1 MSIAALTHQ
10 IRLSLEDPANI
21 VRREQLG
28 GAVDDFV
35 KAPLDEPEVILFQL
49 EEELQT
55 TYNDVVDHTSLAH
68 IEIFLGVLHG
78 LRSLLSS
85 TSIIS
90 TWFDVVLRP
99 ALREPKLPTTSANH
113 AKELIVSAATHVD
126 ERHPDKVSEF
136 RRRLLE
142 LYLLDTSV
150 ESSGDDILEWTE
162 LDQNLRDKKHQW
174 KSNLE
179 DTLVK
184 FGLQCTRELMDE
196 VHSAFETPSSR
207 LQLAILLNSLA
218 SDQAFPSLAA
228 KVADHP
234 QIGSLLNSLLL
245 DNSSTLC
252 TIALT
257 VMVKLLPIFAVHA
270 HQELKKMLPRLFVIL
285 ARTMCWKEHVSSS
298 LPSLDQMDE
307 PTGPDES
314 SSDEFVETPLLE
326 LRPDLGWQRL
336 ELTVKAGPPAPPS
349 EAYFSLLY
357 YLFPCNLVQ
366 FLRGPAPYLHDRGY
380 QTPYTVSW
388 EDALDQA
395 NIQSKAEALL
405 RSHTVHS
412 GIIRRDWR
420 IELEEEDSWADHSLS
435 RITSECM
442 MLDAHKMVLGSREQL
457 STTHEIETPRLMIV
471 NEGANSGSPTPQPA
485 LLELSSSKLRV
496 SLQDMITT
504 SVALK
509 SNREVE
515 IDGPMTTK
523 WPSSLFT
530 RRGDS
535 PSRTN
540 VDLPSEPGSADDGS
554 QLSGRVAEA
563 IARLQREVLLLRN
576 ELNLELWLSRQNV
589 QHIGRLH
596 QDRVLSKNAEV
607 ERQGLYNKLRQYKAQ
622 VQSLEREIREHKEQS
637 SSAKNK
643 YADWN
648 NELQKKLREF
658 REEKRRWIS
667 EEAALRTAN
676 KEILALFEA
685 QGKLLADA
693 EKDVFELKTRHKE
706 NEHKIDRL
714 HDYERQ
720 IEQHVRMQKL
730 WDVDFE
736 RFNARGREMEQMK
749 ASCKQMEMILDSCEK
764 SLAKME
770 EEARVYRRQNQA
782 LEGRLALMQKKYDAF
797 RRLPESEITA
807 IVAEKSDLALAN
819 AKLREENA
827 ELKDEMEEMRA
838 AVEGLRAQ
846 LSGQRG
852 LIYEPRPRPTVA
864 S

>member
-1 MSIAALTHQ
+1 MSIAAVTHQ

-21 VRREQLG
+21 VRREQLR

-49 EEELQT
+49 EEELRT
-55 TYNDVVDHTSLAH
+55 IHNDVMDHTSLAH
-68 IEIFLGVLHG
+68 IEVFLGVLHG

-85 TSIIS
+85 ASIIS

-99 ALREPKLPTTSANH
+99 ALRELKLPTTSANH

-162 LDQNLRDKKHQW
+162 LDQNLRDKKYQW

-184 FGLQCTRELMDE
+184 FGLQCTRELLDE

-285 ARTMCWKEHVSSS
+285 ARIMYCKRAR
-298 LPSLDQMDE
+298 LLMDE

-314 SSDEFVETPLLE
+314 SSDGFVETPLLE

-349 EAYFSLLY
+349 EAYFSL
-357 YLFPCNLVQ
+357 
-366 FLRGPAPYLHDRGY
+366 FLRGPAPYLQDRGY

-420 IELEEEDSWADHSLS
+420 IELEEGGFVGRSQFANNSLP
-435 RITSECM
+435 
-442 MLDAHKMVLGSREQL
+442 
-457 STTHEIETPRLMIV
+457 THEIETPRLMIV

-693 EKDVFELKTRHKE
+693 EKDVFELKTRQKE

-736 RFNARGREMEQMK
+736 RFNARGREVEQMK